1 MKVIMVMF
9 DSLNR
14 HHLPPYG
21 CEWTHAPNFARLA
34 ARTVLFE
41 NAYVSSMPC
50 MPARRELHT
59 GRYNFLHRSWGPLEP
74 FDDSMPELLKQHG
87 IHTHLITDHQHYWED
102 GGATYHT
109 RYSTCELVRGQEGD
123 PWKGVVGDFPVPPK
137 TTNHPDAMWRQ
148 DWVNRSHMPTEEDQP
163 QPQVFKL
170 GAEFIRRNAGA
181 DNWFLQIET
190 FDPHEPFFTH
200 EKYKELYPHAYDG
213 PHFDWPPY
221 APVTESP
228 EMVDHMRFEYAAL
241 LSMCDHYLGTVLDL
255 MDELQLWD
263 DTMLIVNTDHGFLL
277 GEHAWWAKMVQP
289 MYNEI
294 AHVPLLIWDPRSRIQ
309 GVRRQALVQ
318 MIDMAP
324 TLLEFFDVPIP
335 KDMQGRPL
343 RAVIEDDR
351 PLRAAGLF
359 GIFGGHVNLVD
370 GRYVYMRSCASPDDE
385 PCFEY
390 TLMPTHMRSRFAVEE
405 LQEIELAGPF
415 SFTKGCQVMKMPA
428 RFRFNPYRFGTLL
441 FDVESDPQQQAPLTD
456 AELEDRLLRQLV
468 ELMRAND
475 APPEQFQR
483 LGVVDLAMAEA
494 PGE

>member
-1 MKVIMVMF
+1 MKAIMVMF
-9 DSLNR
+9 DTLNR
-14 HHLPPYG
+14 RHLPPYG

-34 ARTVLFE
+34 ERTVVFE

-109 RYSTCELVRGQEGD
+109 RYSTCELIRGQEGD
-123 PWKGVVGDFPVPPK
+123 PWKGVVGDFPTPPK

-148 DWVNRSHMPTEEDQP
+148 DWINRSYMPEEQDQP
-163 QPQVFKL
+163 QPQVFQL
-170 GAEFIRRNAGA
+170 GEEFIRRNADA
-181 DNWFLQIET
+181 DDWFLQIET

-200 EKYKELYPHAYDG
+200 EKYKELYPHGYDG

-221 APVTESP
+221 APVTEPP
-228 EMVDHMRFEYAAL
+228 EMVEHMRFEYAAL
-241 LSMCDHYLGTVLDL
+241 LSMCDHYLGKVLDL
-255 MDELQLWD
+255 MDELNLWD

-309 GVRRQALVQ
+309 GQRRRSLVQ

-324 TLLEFFDVPIP
+324 TLLDYFDVPIP
-335 KDMQGRPL
+335 VDMQGRPL
-343 RAVIEDDR
+343 RAVIEDDQ
-351 PLRAAGLF
+351 PLREAGLF
-359 GIFGGHVNLVD
+359 GIFGGHVNVAD
-370 GRYVYMRSCASPDDE
+370 GRYVYMRSCASPDNE

-390 TLMPTHMRSRFAVEE
+390 TLMPTHMRSRFDVDE
-405 LQEIELAGPF
+405 LQDIQLAEPF
-415 SFTKGCQVMKMPA
+415 SFTKGCRLIKAPA
-428 RFRFNPYRFGTLL
+428 RFRFNPSPYGTML
-441 FDVESDPQQQAPLTD
+441 FDVQEDPEQQTPLTD
-456 AELEDRLLRQLV
+456 AELEDRLLRHLV
-468 ELMRAND
+468 ALMREND
-475 APPEQFQR
+475 APSEQFER
-483 LGVVDLAMAEA
+483 LGIDSRAAED
-494 PGE
+494 GRNE